1 MSFSL
6 RVALNDDIMM
16 NFMMHHLIHDDTLL
30 IYHYYINHNHRA
42 VYVGGEST
50 LNAGFSTFFGNTAR
64 SAGGAVSKVCFPFY
78 VLMSRA
84 CLDKWVTS
92 TFFASFSTVLV
103 VHSVCVWLCVAVCV
117 FKLRRLR

>member
-16 NFMMHHLIHDDTLL
+16 ILLIHHLIHDDTLL

-64 SAGGAVSKVCFPFY
+64 SAGGAVSSQFAFLFMFFCPEPVLANDASPHSPHHAAVCLI
-78 VLMSRA
+78 VQ
-84 CLDKWVTS
+84 
-92 TFFASFSTVLV
+92 
-103 VHSVCVWLCVAVCV
+103 SVCV
-117 FKLRRLR
+117 